1 MEAPQPC
8 ETPQW
13 HLQVASVFAVLH
25 ISLSDTTIRSLLSPR
40 CVPSGPT
47 GLPEGFTFT
56 RDVRPSSLA
65 LLIQGRRAVAS
76 GRLLE
81 ECLDHRRLP
90 SDPLGATVSTPVP
103 TESKVVPLRAMKA
116 RKEEWRFGSMHSES
130 RHCLEVSSQPHAP
143 ADMLCP

>member
-1 MEAPQPC
+1 M
-8 ETPQW
+8 
-13 HLQVASVFAVLH
+13 
-25 ISLSDTTIRSLLSPR
+25 
-40 CVPSGPT
+40 PSGPT

-81 ECLDHRRLP
+81 ECLDHGRLP